1 MTRKRSA
8 QLDRE
13 IATSLR
19 RRHHATRKEDL
30 WDVAMDAIME
40 GDAKRAATIV
50 KEIRANGDMS
60 PAPLTFYSALQA
72 ASSAVR
78 DRFYKLANL
87 PLQLYV
93 EGVGHRLRHGYEVHW
108 SWITR
113 RGDKKIDSG
122 VLTGDLPEFFE
133 TWPDYRGQ
141 KATIQQMKKIMDAWV
156 RAGEF
161 GSGIKK
167 VSVALRKSHSEVPI
181 R

>member
-1 MTRKRSA
+1 MKTAAR
-8 QLDRE
+8 LDRE
-13 IATSLR
+13 IATALR
-19 RRHHATRKEDL
+19 KRHHSTRKEDL

-50 KEIRANGDMS
+50 KEIRANDDMS

-72 ASSAVR
+72 APSVVR
-78 DRFYKLANL
+78 ERFYKLTDL

-113 RGDKKIDSG
+113 RGDKKIESG

-141 KATIQQMKKIMDAWV
+141 KAAVQQMKKIMAAWV

-161 GSGIKK
+161 GSSIKK
-167 VSVALRKSHSEVPI
+167 VSVSLRKSNSAVPI